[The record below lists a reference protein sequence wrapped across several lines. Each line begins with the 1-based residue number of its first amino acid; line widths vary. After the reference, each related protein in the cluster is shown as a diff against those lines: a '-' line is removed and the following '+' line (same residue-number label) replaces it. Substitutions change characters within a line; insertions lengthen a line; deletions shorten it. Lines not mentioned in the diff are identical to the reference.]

1 MIPGLVALAVTI
13 GAFFGASTFLDHQ
26 RRGEAVQRLLTRVA
40 QTPDGEVI
48 DLAVAFDL
56 EWDRAV
62 LIGPY
67 WPGALANEALG
78 FDHYPMDAVIAQGD
92 GTHLLV
98 FARDRRVVAEV
109 SLYGQAFSFDSSVE
123 SFASSNARFLVQND
137 ADGVFLRPVG

>member
-1 MIPGLVALAVTI
+1 MVLRLAAVAIALGLLWSASAL
-13 GAFFGASTFLDHQ
+13 LDNQ